1 MKNINATRDPNTSDM
16 FPMPKR
22 GRGRPRKADALSN
35 AERQRRFRARRKL
48 EGSPRERDAVDLLAS
63 AFRDVIEA
71 EARAIQ
77 LVESMA
83 LAGDP
88 HAARLAGEL
97 RAVLRRASGRFA

>member
-16 FPMPKR
+16 FAPPKR

-35 AERQRRFRARRKL
+35 AERQRRFRARQKMQ
-48 EGSPRERDAVDLLAS
+48 GTSRERDAVDLLAS

-83 LAGDP
+83 LAGDAK
-88 HAARLAGEL
+88 AARLAGEL
-97 RAVLRRASGRFA
+97 RAVLRRATGRFA